1 MLLVCFIS
9 TRLTYG
15 KIIKTDAFSQTVGES
30 HLYHTVTF
38 ACWLSIRSGLEKNP
52 INQGDTGKGL
62 AAERAV
68 IYSLG
73 TDPG

>member
-1 MLLVCFIS
+1 MLVVCFIS

-15 KIIKTDAFSQTVGES
+15 KIIKTDVFSQTVGKP

-38 ACWLSIRSGLEKNP
+38 ALWLSIQSRLEKNP
-52 INQGDTGKGL
+52 INQGDTGRGR
-62 AAERAV
+62 AAEKAV
-68 IYSLG
+68 NYSLG